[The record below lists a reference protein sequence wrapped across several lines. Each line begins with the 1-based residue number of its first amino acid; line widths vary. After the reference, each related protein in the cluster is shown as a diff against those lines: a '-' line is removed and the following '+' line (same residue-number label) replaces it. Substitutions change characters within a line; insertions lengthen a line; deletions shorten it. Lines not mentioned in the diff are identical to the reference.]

1 MSSQQYFSYI
11 QDQNKFN
18 KIKKTYKEMREAM
31 DNQGNDFWLPTR
43 VDRYGRKI

>member
-18 KIKKTYKEMREAM
+18 NIKKTYKEMREAM
-31 DNQGNDFWLPTR
+31 DNQGNDF
-43 VDRYGRKI
+43 